1 MSRPVLM
8 KLNGKYDLSLKSMLR
23 DRQKFVTG
31 AAFFEVFKKV
41 SYACPRA
48 RRRRP
53 GPAHTYVPFTTRNL
67 CCRVLLK
74 TGTLCRQT
82 SLHCSRY
89 PQPTIR
95 QRIGP
100 RTECAGD
107 LRRRPTPATRP
118 QRRRDRPGAVHISG
132 AGERARGRASL
143 PRNAASAS
151 RSGGSGSAIPTNGVV
166 ELAGA
171 RVRRNGRA
179 EIVTYAHPRFLNA
192 EDQGTLDAMEICV
205 DLA

>member
-1 MSRPVLM
+1 M

-31 AAFFEVFKKV
+31 AAFFEVLKKG

-53 GPAHTYVPFTTRNL
+53 APALTYVPFTTRNL
-67 CCRVLLK
+67 CWRVLLK
-74 TGTLCRQT
+74 PGTLCRQT

-107 LRRRPTPATRP
+107 LRRRWAPATRP

-143 PRNAASAS
+143 PRNVL
-151 RSGGSGSAIPTNGVV
+151 P
-166 ELAGA
+166 
-171 RVRRNGRA
+171 RA
-179 EIVTYAHPRFLNA
+179 EA
-192 EDQGTLDAMEICV
+192 V
-205 DLA
+205 DLAAQYRRTASSNSRARGCAAMSGLRS